1 MRLNKAI
8 LAVQAVSVFATPALE
23 ARWCEFA
30 SRALYVSDVL
40 LTLSKVLVTLSPMNL
55 ALLLDIVETPTVSFT
70 TSLT

>member
-8 LAVQAVSVFATPALE
+8 LAVQVASVFASPALE

-30 SRALYVSDVL
+30 SRALYVFDVL
-40 LTLSKVLVTLSPMNL
+40 MMVSKVLVMLSPMNL
-55 ALLLDIVETPTVSFT
+55 VLVLDIVETPIVSFT

>member
-40 LTLSKVLVTLSPMNL
+40 MTLSKVLVTLSPMNL
-55 ALLLDIVETPTVSFT
+55 ALVLENVETPTVSFT
-70 TSLT
+70 TSLA